1 MKKRLTAVF
10 FILLFIGGVITAGDY
25 GVSWDEK
32 AETQILVSNVL
43 YAAQT
48 LLPKSVVEGRLN
60 PVLQMFYKEKVF
72 ERPKL
77 IPDNVERDHGQALY
91 YPATAVFF
99 AVHAL
104 KQANPSLNVEH
115 AMYHGRHIYNFIVCY
130 FALLCL
136 YALVKKLTGQR
147 RYAFLG
153 VGLVLLTPRF
163 FADFF
168 YNNKDMIAF
177 AAGIFMM
184 YAVYRF
190 FEKKTFPSA
199 VWAGIVSAFAVNTRV
214 SLALFLP
221 LAAICYLI
229 RNPGWKSLSR
239 LIVLAVSSLAAYYL
253 ITPAAW
259 EAPISLLKYVLKNAI
274 YFSRWDGY
282 IYYFGNVYHPSV
294 ARLPWHYLPTMI
306 GITTPLL
313 ILALVCVGLFQLRK
327 IKETNAGF
335 IALVAV
341 FSFLS
346 LLVPMLLRSNVYNG
360 WRHLYYIYSGFL
372 LLAVWGVKSLLESP
386 RRAVRITAIACVA
399 VQVAVTGFFMAR
411 NHPYEYTYYNIL
423 AGAHPEENF
432 ELDYWNTAQSRL
444 IKKALDENPDKQIC
458 VFYSTA
464 YCANIDYADFF
475 LSNDQRARL
484 HLYTTNPKVTPVPI
498 DFENSLCYLVI
509 NPTTAKK
516 MVLWGNPLYL
526 DEAQTQYFDL
536 IPAVE
541 IIAGNSAIQQLYPL
555 SEDQARYLME

>member
-1 MKKRLTAVF
+1 MKKRLVAVF

-32 AETQILVSNVL
+32 TETQILVSNVQ
-43 YAAQT
+43 YAAET
-48 LLPKSVVEGRLN
+48 LLPKSVVEARLD
-60 PVLQMFYKEKVF
+60 PVLQTFYKEKVLD
-72 ERPKL
+72 RQKL

-91 YPATAVFF
+91 YPAAAVFF
-99 AVHAL
+99 AVYAL
-104 KQANPSLNVEH
+104 KQADPSLNIER
-115 AMYHGRHIYNFIVCY
+115 ALYHGRHIYNFIVCY

-136 YALVKKLTGQR
+136 YALVKKLTGRR
-147 RYAFLG
+147 RYGLLC
-153 VGLVLLTPRF
+153 VGMALLTPRF

-190 FEKKTFPSA
+190 FEKQTFPSA
-199 VWAGIVSAFAVNTRV
+199 VWAGVVGAFAVNTRV

-221 LAAICYLI
+221 LAAIYYLI
-229 RNPGWKSLSR
+229 KNPGWKSLAR
-239 LIVLAVSSLAAYYL
+239 LLVLAVSSLASYYV

-259 EAPISLLKYVLKNAI
+259 EAPLSLLKYVLNNAI

-282 IYYFGNVYHPSV
+282 IYYFGDVYHPSV
-294 ARLPWHYLPTMI
+294 QRLPWHYLPVMI

-313 ILALVCVGLFQLRK
+313 ILALVGFGLIRLRK

-335 IALVAV
+335 IALAAV

-386 RRAVRITAIACVA
+386 RRYVKITAIACIA
-399 VQVAVTGFFMAR
+399 VQVAVTGFFMVR
-411 NHPYEYTYYNIL
+411 NHPYEYTYYNVL

-444 IKKALDENPDKQIC
+444 IKKALEENPDKQIC

-464 YCANIDYADFF
+464 YCANIDYADI
-475 LSNDQRARL
+475 LLTDDQRARL
-484 HLYTTNPKVTPVPI
+484 HLYTTDPKVTPAPI
-498 DFENSLCYLVI
+498 DFPNSLCYLVI

-526 DEAQTQYFDL
+526 DEDQTQYFDL
-536 IPAVE
+536 EPAVE
-541 IIAGNSAIQQLYPL
+541 ITVGNSAIQQMYPL
-555 SEDQARYLME
+555 SQAQAEYLMW